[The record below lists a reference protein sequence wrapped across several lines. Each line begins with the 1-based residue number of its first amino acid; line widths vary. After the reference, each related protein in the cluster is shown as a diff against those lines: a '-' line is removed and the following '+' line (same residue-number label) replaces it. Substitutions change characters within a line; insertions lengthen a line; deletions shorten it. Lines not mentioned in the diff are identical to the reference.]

1 MSGFKLLVLTG
12 MLSFLFLAGCG
23 EKQELTEY
31 KENMTLFYSEITAT
45 GETMNAI
52 VADSPDAVASLLG
65 SLDSMDQHFQYLAA
79 IEVPDEFSNIEAI
92 ADEASAYMN
101 QAVSLYHDAY
111 SSEEYNESLAG
122 AAVQNYQAA
131 MKRVGYIATLLQGEI
146 PEGADVIMSEGEDTE
161 FEPYSE

>member
-23 EKQELTEY
+23 EKQELADY
-31 KENMTLFYSEITAT
+31 KENMTLFYTEIVAT
-45 GETMNAI
+45 GEVMNAI
-52 VADSPDAVASLLG
+52 VADSSDAVTSLLG
-65 SLDSMDQHFQYLAA
+65 SLDSMNRHFQYLAS
-79 IEVPDEFSNIEAI
+79 IEVPDEFSNTEAI

-111 SSEEYNESLAG
+111 ASEEYKENLIS

-131 MKRVGYIATLLQGEI
+131 MKRVGYIAILLQGEI

-161 FEPYSE
+161 LEPYSK